1 MLERLYDAA
10 ARAGLLSLATW
21 LPEDGAD
28 PETAWVEF
36 RAPDETVLDGLGLS
50 TEHAMRYPTSVF
62 VGLVAGGLL
71 TVNGERYRVRETR
84 LVGDGTERRATLTR
98 L

>member
-28 PETAWVEF
+28 PKTAWVEF

-50 TEHAMRYPTSVF
+50 TDSAIRYPTSAF
-62 VGLVAGGLL
+62 SGLSAGDLL

-84 LVGDGTERRATLTR
+84 LVGDGSEKRATLTP

>member
-36 RAPDETVLDGLGLS
+36 RSPDETVLDGLGLS
-50 TEHAMRYPTSVF
+50 TDYAMRYPASAFHGLTS
-62 VGLVAGGLL
+62 GELV

-84 LVGDGTERRATLTR
+84 LVGDGSEKRATLTR

>member
-21 LPEDGAD
+21 LPEDGTD

-36 RAPDETVLDGLGLS
+36 RSPDETVLDGLGLS
-50 TEHAMRYPTSVF
+50 TDYAMRYPTSVF
-62 VGLVAGGLL
+62 VGLVSGDLL
-71 TVNGERYRVRETR
+71 TVNGERYRVRDIR
-84 LVGDGTERRATLTR
+84 AIGDGSEKRASLTR

>member
-28 PETAWVEF
+28 PQTAWVEF
-36 RAPDETVLDGLGLS
+36 RAPDATVLDGLGLS
-50 TEHAMRYPTSVF
+50 TDYAIRYPTSVF
-62 VGLVAGGLL
+62 VGLDSGDLL
-71 TVNGERYRVRETR
+71 TVDGERYRVRETR
-84 LVGDGTERRATLTR
+84 LMGDGTEKRASLTR

>member
-10 ARAGLLSLATW
+10 ARAGFLETAVWVAEEGT
-21 LPEDGAD
+21 E
-28 PETAWVEF
+28 PETASVEF

-50 TEHAMRYPTSVF
+50 TDYAIRYPTSVF
-62 VGLVAGGLL
+62 VGLAAGH
-71 TVNGERYRVRETR
+71 TVTIDGQAYRVREIR
-84 LVGDGTERRATLTR
+84 VVGDGTEKRATLTR

>member
-1 MLERLYDAA
+1 MLDRLYDAA

-21 LPEDGAD
+21 LPEGGAD

-50 TEHAMRYPTSVF
+50 TEYAMRYPASAF
-62 VGLVAGGLL
+62 HGLVAGGLL
-71 TVNGERYRVRETR
+71 TVNGERYRVRDIR
-84 LVGDGTERRATLTR
+84 AVGDGSEKRATLTR